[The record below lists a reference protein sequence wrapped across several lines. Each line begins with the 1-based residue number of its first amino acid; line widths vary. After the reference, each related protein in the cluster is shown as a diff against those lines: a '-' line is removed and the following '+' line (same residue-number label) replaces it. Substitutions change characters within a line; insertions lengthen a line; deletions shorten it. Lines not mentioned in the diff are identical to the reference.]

1 MNNVKNKE
9 IPTNT
14 ILGGVCWIPSAFRK
28 NDRIMTVR
36 EKEVIMMI
44 NDGNSATI
52 VRSNKI
58 SNVGLD
64 CH

>member
-14 ILGGVCWIPSAFRK
+14 ILGGVCWIQSAFRK

-44 NDGNSATI
+44 NDGSSATI

-58 SNVGLD
+58 SNVGT
-64 CH
+64 